1 VLLLLLPV
9 RYSATGLGLA
19 VVLNESTSLSCIIR
33 AYVCLFACMG
43 MKKTGLKHTP
53 RRMEVDLLTC
63 VANGVLC
70 CFNAISTPFERHL
83 NAIRT
88 LI

>member
-1 VLLLLLPV
+1 M
-9 RYSATGLGLA
+9 
-19 VVLNESTSLSCIIR
+19 C
-33 AYVCLFACMG
+33 VCLLAWG